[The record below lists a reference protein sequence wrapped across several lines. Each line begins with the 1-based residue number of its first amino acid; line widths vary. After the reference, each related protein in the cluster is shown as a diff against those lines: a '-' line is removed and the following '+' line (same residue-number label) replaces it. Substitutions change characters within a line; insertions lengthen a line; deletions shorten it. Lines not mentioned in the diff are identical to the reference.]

1 MKTLDTNVLNNWKIE
16 ICQICLDDSLPFQ
29 SLDDF
34 DYKLNIINNE
44 NLSEKDMDRLNQL
57 KYNPFEKSNNATL
70 LANQFKEFTT
80 KLSKKIDV
88 HGQYCI

>member
-1 MKTLDTNVLNNWKIE
+1 
-16 ICQICLDDSLPFQ
+16 
-29 SLDDF
+29 
-34 DYKLNIINNE
+34 
-44 NLSEKDMDRLNQL
+44 MDRLNQL
-57 KYNPFEKSNNATL
+57 KQNPFEKSNNATL